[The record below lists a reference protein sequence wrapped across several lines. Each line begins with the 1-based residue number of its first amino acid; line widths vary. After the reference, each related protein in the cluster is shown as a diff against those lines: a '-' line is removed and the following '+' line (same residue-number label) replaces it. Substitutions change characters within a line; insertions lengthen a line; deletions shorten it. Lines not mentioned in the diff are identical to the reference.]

1 MNNRGSIVLLGLLA
15 LLCSGTVVQLAC
27 QSQLAKEEMSTDS
40 DMNDHA
46 ILETTFGRIELE
58 LYRAD
63 APKTV
68 ENFVGLAE
76 QGLYDSVSVHRVAKG
91 FVIQTGDINGQGGTS
106 IWGKPFADELN
117 SNAPSYQ
124 RGYVKGTV
132 AMANRGPN
140 TNTSQFFITLK
151 DLPSLPKNYTIF
163 GLVTNGMEVVEEIGA
178 VDVIPQLGPTD
189 GRPKVEIMMK
199 KVTIVRGGAKGSA
212 EE

>member
-1 MNNRGSIVLLGLLA
+1 MSNRKSIVFLPLLV
-15 LLCSGTVVQLAC
+15 LLCSGTTVHLAC
-27 QSQLAKEEMSTDS
+27 QSQHTKEEMKQDS
-40 DMNDHA
+40 DA
-46 ILETTFGRIELE
+46 KERAVLETTFGNIEIE

-76 QGLYDSVSVHRVAKG
+76 QGRYDSISFHRVAKG
-91 FVIQTGDINGQGGTS
+91 FVIQTGDIDGQGGTS

-117 SNAPSYQ
+117 PGAPSYR

-140 TNTSQFFITLK
+140 TNTSQFFIMLN
-151 DLPSLPKNYTIF
+151 DLPTLPKNYTIF
-163 GLVTNGMEVVEEIGA
+163 GLVTGGMEVVEKIGA

-199 KVTIVRGGAKGSA
+199 KVTIVRGPTSTPT